1 MMRAHGLWNIPRSG
15 TSSEER
21 GDGSIENTSKWNTI
35 KEELY
40 ELGLTS
46 NEIEIYIL
54 LARSGFRKAS
64 EISRLLNIPKTETYV
79 TLTNLQNKSIVREI
93 SGRPVKFEAL
103 PFEETFR
110 MLIHKKKTEIESTEG
125 SLKPLLDLWQ
135 SLPSRAIGSTSPQQ
149 FQKLKGLHRVYHKVK
164 EMAHKATNEIIIMAS
179 VKELA
184 QLETYGLMDD
194 IHSIIENGVDVSII
208 TEPDCNIVTP
218 DDGLNIVACSSI
230 QGDLPHM
237 ILMDREEMLAITDE
251 GPDSKETMA
260 IWTNCSTLCE
270 AIHLFFTYEYSH

>member
-1 MMRAHGLWNIPRSG
+1 MRAQGLWNILRSDNSTEYSG
-15 TSSEER
+15 NESTEHAL
-21 GDGSIENTSKWNTI
+21 KWDTI
-35 KEELY
+35 KDELY
-40 ELGLTS
+40 KLSLTT
-46 NEIEIYIL
+46 NEVGIYTL

-79 TLTNLQNKSIVREI
+79 TLTNLQNKGIVREI

-110 MLIHKKKTEIESTEG
+110 MLIHKKKDEIKSSEG
-125 SLKPLLDLWQ
+125 SLQSLLDIWR
-135 SLPSRAIGSTSPQQ
+135 SLPPRAIGSTSSQQ

-164 EMAHKATNEIIIMAS
+164 EMTQKAANELIIMAS

-184 QLETYGLMDD
+184 QLETYGLMDG
-194 IHSIIENGVDVSII
+194 INTVMENGVDVSII
-208 TEPDCNIVTP
+208 TEPDCDIIAA
-218 DDGLNIVACSSI
+218 DDGINVVACSSI
-230 QGDLPHM
+230 QGPLPHI

-251 GPDSKETMA
+251 DPDSKETMA
-260 IWTNCSTLCE
+260 LWTNCSTLCE